1 MTKTSQRKP
10 RDYMSQCKSR
20 PGLGTSIPLRMSSYL
35 FKRPVTRVS
44 AHPGNEIRYHQRE
57 ESLDKPQQV
66 CWQKRVQG
74 LQAYSSE
81 GGWPPVCIRSHQNGL
96 VSCPSAGDH
105 RGDSRARA
113 RDLMLPCILLSFPHV
128 VFSLGPSPHFTSIC
142 LSPLS
147 LLPPPFFLPSPLCL
161 PPQSFLYQY
170 VSSVCL
176 CIYHLSISHL
186 SSLMMYHFCFIHL
199 LPVRICGHHHLSF
212 IYSFSINLSSV
223 YRVFVKH
230 L

>member
-81 GGWPPVCIRSHQNGL
+81 GELLSTLDLTKALQKLASNCTGASLPGAPAVPAHAPCSLSSEVIPRADLGLSQLLYRQFL
-96 VSCPSAGDH
+96 VSEEDIRIQEKKVKAARERLAIALILDRLASEREKV
-105 RGDSRARA
+105 RGTR
-113 RDLMLPCILLSFPHV
+113 
-128 VFSLGPSPHFTSIC
+128 GE
-142 LSPLS
+142 
-147 LLPPPFFLPSPLCL
+147 
-161 PPQSFLYQY
+161 Y
-170 VSSVCL
+170 
-176 CIYHLSISHL
+176 
-186 SSLMMYHFCFIHL
+186 
-199 LPVRICGHHHLSF
+199 
-212 IYSFSINLSSV
+212 
-223 YRVFVKH
+223 
-230 L
+230 